1 MNGGHQAV
9 GNAEVIVQHL
19 GNGGQAVGGAA
30 GVGHEGHIGGV
41 AVLVHAHNEH
51 GGVVL
56 GGGGHDHMLGA
67 GLDVALGLVLG
78 QEQAGGLD
86 DVLRADLLPGQVGG
100 VTLGVHRDHMAVHN
114 DGVIA
119 GGHLGID
126 PAVHGVVLQH
136 IGQVIGGTQVVDAH
150 DLDLGVLQAAAQDHA
165 ADAAKTIDADFDAHI
180 NTASSP

>member
-1 MNGGHQAV
+1 
-9 GNAEVIVQHL
+9 
-19 GNGGQAVGGAA
+19 
-30 GVGHEGHIGGV
+30 
-41 AVLVHAHNEH
+41 
-51 GGVVL
+51 
-56 GGGGHDHMLGA
+56 MLGA
-67 GLDVALGLVLG
+67 GLDMALGLVLG

-86 DVLRADLLPGQVGG
+86 DVLRADFLPGQVGG
-100 VTLGVHRDHMAVHN
+100 VTLGVHGNHVAVHD
-114 DGVIA
+114 DGIIA

-126 PAVHGVVLQH
+126 PAVHGVILQH